1 MAEKYSQKLGFV
13 LVGLAAGSLV
23 LMAVAGWFF
32 NIRMLTSL
40 VPGGPTMKLN
50 TAILMGLAV
59 AALLLNV
66 YQPRSW
72 CCIGI
77 PMVLVSVGLLTLAE
91 DVLGIRLGIDEW
103 LILDHFGGS
112 FENNEPGRM
121 ATTSAM
127 AFVAMGFGFF
137 GIRRPGFVFFA
148 HISFHLVTL
157 IAFVAAIGYLVGAP
171 DFYTLSFLSAM
182 SLPAGICFFLISVA
196 GAFLAPE
203 LGLPALFVGDRLGS
217 QVARRLFPVYLLIII
232 GLAAGRIALHR
243 SGWIDVEFGIGLFAI
258 GCAIAGLILIS
269 RSAEGINRAEE
280 KRYQAQN
287 DLEALN
293 ASLEQTVKDRT
304 AEIQSILDSAH
315 VSIIATDARGQITH
329 FSRGA
334 QAMLGYTEPEACEQ
348 VSFVALHVPEEISE
362 FAANL
367 SGQTQSPVKGFG
379 VFRFLAR
386 NTPDTGYRWT
396 YLHKEGS
403 RLPVQAVMSPIHAAS
418 GQIRGYLSVAV
429 DVSELD
435 KAKGSLEVLAER
447 LQRKNAQLL
456 NFAHVAS
463 HNLRAP
469 VHNLAALMHLH
480 HQSEDSGEQA
490 FFLEKVDS
498 VIQRLKD
505 TLNDLLES
513 LRIQEDPEVSEKAL
527 VLNEVFAQ
535 VADQFSA
542 QVVRGEAI
550 LSADFSAAPVISF
563 YRPYLESI
571 LSNLISNALKYR
583 SPDRLPVVKVY
594 TEELPDQTVALVVAD
609 NGLGIDLER
618 HGNKLFGL
626 NNTFHMH
633 PEARGVGLFIVK
645 AQAEALGAGLLVNSQ
660 PGVGSRFS
668 LVLKKASTEQVSKT
682 AKKPSL
688 RTVLH

>member
-1 MAEKYSQKLGFV
+1 MAKKNLPDQGFIW
-13 LVGLAAGSLV
+13 VGVAAGSLV
-23 LMAVAGWFF
+23 LLAVAGWFF

-66 YQPRSW
+66 YRPRSW
-72 CCIGI
+72 YCIGI

-103 LILDHFGGS
+103 LIRDRFGGGL
-112 FENNEPGRM
+112 ENNEPGRM

-217 QVARRLFPVYLLIII
+217 QVARRLFPVYLLIIL

-334 QAMLGYTEPEACEQ
+334 QAMLGYTEPEAREKM
-348 VSFVALHVPEEISE
+348 SFVAFHSPDEVSAV
-362 FAANL
+362 AARL
-367 SGQTQSPVKGFG
+367 SKVYYRPVEGFG
-379 VFRFLAR
+379 VFKLLAR
-386 NTPDTGYRWT
+386 KTPDTGYRWT
-396 YLHKEGS
+396 FLHKSGS
-403 RLPVQAVMSPIHAAS
+403 NHPVQAVMSPMRSAS

-435 KAKGSLEVLAER
+435 KARGSLEVLAER

-463 HNLRAP
+463 HNLRSP
-469 VHNLAALMHLH
+469 VHNLAALMDLH
-480 HQSEDSGEQA
+480 QHSEDAVEQA

-498 VIQRLKD
+498 VVLHLKE

-513 LRIQEDPEVSEKAL
+513 LRIQEDPDVSETAL
-527 VLNEVFAQ
+527 VLDEVFAQ

-542 QVVRGEAI
+542 QVVQGEAR

-571 LSNLISNALKYR
+571 LTNLISNALKYR
-583 SPDRLPVVKVY
+583 SPDRLPEVRVY
-594 TEELPDQTVALVVAD
+594 TEVLPDQTIALSVAD
-609 NGLGIDLER
+609 NGLGIDLGR
-618 HGNKLFGL
+618 HGSKLFGL
-626 NNTFHMH
+626 NKTFHAH
-633 PEARGVGLFIVK
+633 PEAKGVGLFIVK
-645 AQAEALGAGLLVNSQ
+645 AQAEALGAEVKVEST
-660 PGVGSRFS
+660 PGIGSVFS
-668 LVLKKASTEQVSKT
+668 VFIKPKPVKAFHPLAAFKKI
-682 AKKPSL
+682 
-688 RTVLH
+688 